1 MSHNHGSTL
10 LYKVIVM
17 GPVALILGIIL
28 YIIVAIDFYKREDY
42 PLCLVFICY
51 AVANIGFIWAALRKS
66 GDL

>member
-1 MSHNHGSTL
+1 
-10 LYKVIVM
+10 M